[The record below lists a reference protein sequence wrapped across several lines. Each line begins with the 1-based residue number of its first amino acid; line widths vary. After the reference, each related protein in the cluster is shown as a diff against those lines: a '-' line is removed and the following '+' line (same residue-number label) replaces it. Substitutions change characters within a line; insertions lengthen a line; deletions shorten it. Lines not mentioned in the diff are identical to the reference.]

1 MYDEFAIMRGPLVSA
16 SSTLRRAR
24 LRCFI
29 ILILSLALSG
39 LARGNPS
46 ADPLPAGIQTPGYA
60 PGRVPFHPGQQL
72 FYKVSWEQ
80 LPVAFA
86 RISLRR
92 DPERSQEW
100 LGEALLSTNKLVD
113 IFYRLRAYLRDEFPV
128 QSLASDVV
136 FIRHSENG
144 RLTEYSVNFDRTDG
158 MVETTR
164 RKHDHIDVKRFV
176 ASHPL
181 GPIGASLLAIS
192 QPIKV
197 GDSMTLDVFA
207 ATERYVVR
215 FRVARREQI
224 HLGGDDVETFRII
237 PTILYV
243 SNPRN
248 HYRVSQAM
256 IWISAD
262 QRHLPLRIEAD
273 TFVGRIYIDLD
284 RSEKIEVRNE
294 GPNGRSEKREVRSE
308 RQS

>member
-1 MYDEFAIMRGPLVSA
+1 VIA
-16 SSTLRRAR
+16 SSTLRC
-24 LRCFI
+24 LI
-29 ILILSLALSG
+29 VLILCVALSG

-46 ADPLPAGIQTPGYA
+46 VDPLPAGIQTPGYT

-72 FYKVSWEQ
+72 FYTVSWQQ

-86 RISLRR
+86 HISLRR
-92 DPERSQEW
+92 DPKRSQEW
-100 LGEALLSTNKLVD
+100 LGEASVSTNKLVD
-113 IFYRLRAYLRDEFPV
+113 VFYRLRSSLSEEFPP
-128 QSLASDVV
+128 QSMASDGV

-144 RLTEYSVNFDRTDG
+144 RQTEYSVNFDRTDG
-158 MVETTR
+158 VVETTR
-164 RKHDHIDVKRFV
+164 RKHDQIDVKRFA

-207 ATERYVVR
+207 ATERYVVQ
-215 FRVARREQI
+215 FRVERREQI
-224 HLGGDDVETFRII
+224 HIGADDVETFRVI

-243 SNPRN
+243 SNPKN
-248 HYRVSQAM
+248 HYKVSQAV

-273 TFVGRIYIDLD
+273 TFVGRIFIDLD
-284 RSEKIEVRNE
+284 RGE
-294 GPNGRSEKREVRSE
+294 GREVRSE
-308 RQS
+308 RKS

>member
-1 MYDEFAIMRGPLVSA
+1 MAGRV
-16 SSTLRRAR
+16 
-24 LRCFI
+24 
-29 ILILSLALSG
+29 ALSG

-46 ADPLPAGIQTPGYA
+46 VDPLPAGIQTPGYT

-72 FYKVSWEQ
+72 FYTVSWQQ

-86 RISLRR
+86 HISLRR
-92 DPERSQEW
+92 DPKRSQEW
-100 LGEALLSTNKLVD
+100 LGEASVSTNKLVD
-113 IFYRLRAYLRDEFPV
+113 VFYRLRSSLSEEFPP
-128 QSLASDVV
+128 QSMASDGV

-144 RLTEYSVNFDRTDG
+144 RQTEYSVNFDRTDG
-158 MVETTR
+158 VVETTR
-164 RKHDHIDVKRFV
+164 RKHDQIDVKRFA

-207 ATERYVVR
+207 ATERYVVQ
-215 FRVARREQI
+215 FRVERREQI
-224 HLGGDDVETFRII
+224 HIGADDVETFRVI

-243 SNPRN
+243 SNPKN
-248 HYRVSQAM
+248 HYKVSQAV

-273 TFVGRIYIDLD
+273 TFVGRIFIDLD
-284 RSEKIEVRNE
+284 RGE
-294 GPNGRSEKREVRSE
+294 GREVRSE
-308 RQS
+308 RKS